1 MWMREVIGYTLNKI
15 DSGDCVERDL
25 LVAQLSSGIVENHF
39 AWSRYRMSLKTADF
53 MDNLTVVAPQDL
65 MGGGQQPNF
74 EADFG
79 GGGVQEHIDPEAGN
93 AQAQQRQAEAEAQI
107 NQMINQ
113 LHQPV
118 NPMMQQPM
126 GQGDFLIQ
134 EGQGGNNMSQEEFE
148 QMQAALVAS
157 MTQDDGEIIVGE
169 DDDEGE
175 EQINP
180 GMMQQMMGMFGY
192 GAQAN

>member
-1 MWMREVIGYTLNKI
+1 M
-15 DSGDCVERDL
+15 
-25 LVAQLSSGIVENHF
+25 
-39 AWSRYRMSLKTADF
+39 
-53 MDNLTVVAPQDL
+53 
-65 MGGGQQPNF
+65 
-74 EADFG
+74 
-79 GGGVQEHIDPEAGN
+79 DPEAGN

-113 LHQPV
+113 LQQPV

-134 EGQGGNNMSQEEFE
+134 EGQGGNDMSHEEFE

-169 DDDEGE
+169 DDDDDGD

-180 GMMQQMMGMFGY
+180 GMLQQMMGMFGY
-192 GAQAN
+192 GQANQEDGEEEKKEG

>member
-1 MWMREVIGYTLNKI
+1 MSARMTICQ
-15 DSGDCVERDL
+15 D
-25 LVAQLSSGIVENHF
+25 GI
-39 AWSRYRMSLKTADF
+39 
-53 MDNLTVVAPQDL
+53 
-65 MGGGQQPNF
+65 
-74 EADFG
+74 
-79 GGGVQEHIDPEAGN
+79 
-93 AQAQQRQAEAEAQI
+93 
-107 NQMINQ
+107 
-113 LHQPV
+113 
-118 NPMMQQPM
+118 
-126 GQGDFLIQ
+126 
-134 EGQGGNNMSQEEFE
+134 E

>member
-1 MWMREVIGYTLNKI
+1 
-15 DSGDCVERDL
+15 
-25 LVAQLSSGIVENHF
+25 
-39 AWSRYRMSLKTADF
+39 
-53 MDNLTVVAPQDL
+53 
-65 MGGGQQPNF
+65 
-74 EADFG
+74 
-79 GGGVQEHIDPEAGN
+79 
-93 AQAQQRQAEAEAQI
+93 
-107 NQMINQ
+107 
-113 LHQPV
+113 
-118 NPMMQQPM
+118 
-126 GQGDFLIQ
+126 
-134 EGQGGNNMSQEEFE
+134 MSQEEFE